1 MSKKTGKKKKDW
13 GIAAILLTIWV
24 IALWLVA
31 GRNSQIPL
39 SMYAIAT
46 LFFVILIPAMS
57 DLVRTMEKHAYGQN
71 VDPDEDDDED
81 R

>member
-1 MSKKTGKKKKDW
+1 MPGKTGKKKKDW

-31 GRNSQIPL
+31 GRNNQIPM

-57 DLVRTMEKHAYGQN
+57 DLVRTMEKHAYGRN
-71 VDPDEDDDED
+71 VDPDDEDDED